1 MTSAVTLLALPLTT
15 TAMRDDSAGFAG
27 VDRFAG
33 VDGFAGCSL
42 RVRAGA
48 VSFVGGV
55 ESADES
61 GWEVMEAGLARMPH
75 HYTFRFGSHFEL
87 RMQKMEPHPKV
98 CGRMGRNFG
107 KATSGKLECV
117 CDTYDVGSL
126 QARTA
131 L

>member
-1 MTSAVTLLALPLTT
+1 MTSAVTLLAFPLTT
-15 TAMRDDSAGFAG
+15 TAMREDSAGFVG
-27 VDRFAG
+27 G
-33 VDGFAGCSL
+33 DGFAGCSL
-42 RVRAGA
+42 CARAGA

-61 GWEVMEAGLARMPH
+61 GWEVMEAGLARMPPH
-75 HYTFRFGSHFEL
+75 HTFRFGPHFGL
-87 RMQKMEPHPKV
+87 RMQKMVLQPKV